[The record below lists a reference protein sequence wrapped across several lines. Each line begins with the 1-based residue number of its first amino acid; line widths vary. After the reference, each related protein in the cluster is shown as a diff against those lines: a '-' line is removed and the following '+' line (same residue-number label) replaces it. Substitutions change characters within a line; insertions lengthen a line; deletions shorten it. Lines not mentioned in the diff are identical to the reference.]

1 MIITA
6 LILFFGL
13 IYLFVFLGITIFRF
27 KLRRLQRRAQEQ
39 ADEGRTQYADGQIIY
54 SQTSGNKK
62 HFRQSDGEYVDY
74 EEIE

>member
-13 IYLFVFLGITIFRF
+13 IYLFVFLGITIFRL

-54 SQTSGNKK
+54 SKTGGNKK